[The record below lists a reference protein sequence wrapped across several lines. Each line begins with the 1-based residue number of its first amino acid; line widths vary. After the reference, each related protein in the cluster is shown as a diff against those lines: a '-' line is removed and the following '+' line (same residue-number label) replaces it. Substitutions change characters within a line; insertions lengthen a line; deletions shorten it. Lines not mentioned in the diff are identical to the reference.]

1 MLAGGAIAV
10 AALGLG
16 GGVASAAETPIWL
29 VPGADLGSVLD
40 PAVQLPTTA
49 LAPVFELL
57 TFLAG

>member
-1 MLAGGAIAV
+1 MLAGGAIAA

-29 VPGADLGSVLD
+29 VPGGDVGSVLG
-40 PAVQLPTTA
+40 PAVPVPATA
-49 LAPVFELL
+49 LAPVVELL